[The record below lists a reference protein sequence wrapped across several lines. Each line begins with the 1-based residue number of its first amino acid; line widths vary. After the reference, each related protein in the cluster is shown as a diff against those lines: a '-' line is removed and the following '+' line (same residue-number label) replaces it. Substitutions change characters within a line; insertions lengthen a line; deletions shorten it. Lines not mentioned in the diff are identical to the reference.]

1 MQPCYF
7 RKQEAEADTSKN
19 QHPVHDLNTEAL
31 DLNRLL
37 SRDSSSN
44 QG

>member
-7 RKQEAEADTSKN
+7 RKQEAEADTSN
-19 QHPVHDLNTEAL
+19 NHDLNTEAL